1 MSASGLKEKPSPIV
15 LGFNFLQGFLLQ
27 EDVSLRVILLLAYQS
42 FGVVYGD
49 LSTSPLYVYRST
61 FSGRI
66 KLQEDDAEILG
77 VLSFIFYTL
86 TIVPVIKYVFI
97 VLSADDNGEGQ
108 N

>member
-66 KLQEDDAEILG
+66 KLQQDDAEILG

>member
-1 MSASGLKEKPSPIV
+1 VSASGLKEKLSPIV
-15 LGFNFLQGFLLQ
+15 LVFNFLQGFLLQ

>member
-1 MSASGLKEKPSPIV
+1 MSAIGLKEKPSPIV
-15 LGFNFLQGFLLQ
+15 LGFNFLLGFLLQ

-66 KLQEDDAEILG
+66 KLQEDDVEILG

>member
-1 MSASGLKEKPSPIV
+1 VSASGLKEKPSPIV
-15 LGFNFLQGFLLQ
+15 PGFNFLQGFLLQ

-66 KLQEDDAEILG
+66 KLQQDDAEILG

>member
-15 LGFNFLQGFLLQ
+15 LGFNFLQGSLLQ

-66 KLQEDDAEILG
+66 KLQQDDAEILG

>member
-1 MSASGLKEKPSPIV
+1 VSASGLKEKPSPIV
-15 LGFNFLQGFLLQ
+15 LGFNFLQAFLLQ

-66 KLQEDDAEILG
+66 KLQQDDAEILG

>member
-15 LGFNFLQGFLLQ
+15 LVFNFLQGFLLQ

-66 KLQEDDAEILG
+66 KLQQDDADILG

>member
-1 MSASGLKEKPSPIV
+1 VSASGLKEKPSPIV
-15 LGFNFLQGFLLQ
+15 LVFNILQGFLLQ

>member
-1 MSASGLKEKPSPIV
+1 MSASGLKEKRSPIV

-66 KLQEDDAEILG
+66 KLQQDDAEILG

>member
-1 MSASGLKEKPSPIV
+1 MDLESGSYRSSSQRPP
-15 LGFNFLQGFLLQ
+15 Q

>member
-1 MSASGLKEKPSPIV
+1 M
-15 LGFNFLQGFLLQ
+15 
-27 EDVSLRVILLLAYQS
+27 RVILLLAYQS

-66 KLQEDDAEILG
+66 KLQQDDAEILG

-97 VLSADDNGEGQ
+97 VLSADDNGEGKLNSPAQ
-108 N
+108 SLSLSLPTF